1 MIMICVLFQD
11 TRQRICVSTAVTTHV
26 ETVVLLSQ
34 KHVDEYLKVSLD
46 LDELD
51 ITASESEAT
60 YAEIK
65 EYIFN
70 NYGVKVS
77 TLYISQI
84 KRKNG
89 IEMRDNYNK
98 SQKAVAKVPQCPP
111 KKEKYIV
118 EALKH
123 FQMI

>member
-1 MIMICVLFQD
+1 MW
-11 TRQRICVSTAVTTHV
+11 RQ
-26 ETVVLLSQ
+26 LSFCP
-34 KHVDEYLKVSLD
+34 KKKVDDYLKVSLD

-65 EYIFN
+65 NYVFN
-70 NYGVKVS
+70 KYGVKVS
-77 TLYISQI
+77 TLYFSQI

-98 SQKAVAKVPQCPP
+98 SKNPDAKVPQYPP
-111 KKEKYIV
+111 EKEKYIV
-118 EALKH
+118 EALKY
-123 FQMI
+123 FQMIYICKNQRRYESGTV

>member
-1 MIMICVLFQD
+1 MPSHI
-11 TRQRICVSTAVTTHV
+11 
-26 ETVVLLSQ
+26 ETIVLLSQ

-98 SQKAVAKVPQCPP
+98 SQKADAKVPQCPP
-111 KKEKYIV
+111 EKEKYIV

>member
-1 MIMICVLFQD
+1 MW
-11 TRQRICVSTAVTTHV
+11 RRY
-26 ETVVLLSQ
+26 VLLSQ
-34 KHVDEYLKVSLD
+34 RKADDYVEVELE
-46 LDELD
+46 LDEMD

-60 YAEIK
+60 YKEIK

-70 NYGVKVS
+70 KYGVKVS

-98 SQKAVAKVPQCPP
+98 SQKADAKMPQRQPE
-111 KKEKYIV
+111 KEKYIV

>member
-1 MIMICVLFQD
+1 ML
-11 TRQRICVSTAVTTHV
+11 RGHV
-26 ETVVLLSQ
+26 PGNRKCGDGGAFVQ

-60 YAEIK
+60 YKEIK

-70 NYGVKVS
+70 KYGVKVS

-98 SQKAVAKVPQCPP
+98 SQKADAKVPQCLPE
-111 KKEKYIV
+111 KEKYIV

>member
-1 MIMICVLFQD
+1 M
-11 TRQRICVSTAVTTHV
+11 
-26 ETVVLLSQ
+26 SQ

-70 NYGVKVS
+70 KYGVKVS

-89 IEMRDNYNK
+89 IEMRDNYNN
-98 SQKAVAKVPQCPP
+98 SQKADAKVPQCPP
-111 KKEKYIV
+111 EKEKYVV

>member
-1 MIMICVLFQD
+1 M
-11 TRQRICVSTAVTTHV
+11 
-26 ETVVLLSQ
+26 ETIVLLSQ

-98 SQKAVAKVPQCPP
+98 SQKADVKVPQCPP
-111 KKEKYIV
+111 EKEKYIV

>member
-1 MIMICVLFQD
+1 MAKNQKNQGFAAIRDV
-11 TRQRICVSTAVTTHV
+11 VS
-26 ETVVLLSQ
+26 S
-34 KHVDEYLKVSLD
+34 SRFR
-46 LDELD
+46 
-51 ITASESEAT
+51 ESR
-60 YAEIK
+60 IK
-65 EYIFN
+65 ECILN
-70 NYGVKVS
+70 KYGVKVS

-98 SQKAVAKVPQCPP
+98 SQKADAKVPQCPQE
-111 KKEKYIV
+111 KEKYIV